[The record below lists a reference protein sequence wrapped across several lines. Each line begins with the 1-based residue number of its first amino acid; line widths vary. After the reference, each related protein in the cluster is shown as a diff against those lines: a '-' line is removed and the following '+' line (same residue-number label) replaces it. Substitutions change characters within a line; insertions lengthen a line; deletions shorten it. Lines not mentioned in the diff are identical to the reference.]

1 LPGISQLPSSA
12 GEAAAAGTAWL
23 APGKGALTIGEEERV
38 EELRLQAESAT
49 QAVDRIA
56 TENALDTRRITPP

>member
-1 LPGISQLPSSA
+1 MAS
-12 GEAAAAGTAWL
+12 
-23 APGKGALTIGEEERV
+23 GKGALTIGEEEGV